1 MTPTATPLRIRA
13 KWRPSLGMIV
23 VAVLLAVAA
32 LPLAGLFFFRLY
44 ENQLVRQTEAE
55 LIAQASVLAATYA
68 DAVERL
74 EPPPALSSVAL
85 TPPADDR
92 FHPIEPALDLTGD
105 DVLGPRPPAQP
116 ATTAVDAAL
125 QAIGAQVYAIARR
138 AQDQMLAGVRV
149 LDFNG
154 VILAGAEEVGLSLAG
169 VPEVADALAGHYHAS
184 LRIRRSQH
192 EPPPLYSISRGTGVR
207 VFVALP
213 IIAHTRDGDRV
224 AGVIYAS
231 RTPNNIFRH
240 LYGERRK
247 VALAGGC
254 ILAVILVIAFVFSR
268 TITRPIHQLVRQT
281 RELGTRTLD
290 QGPADA
296 PHYGTREIALLSQ
309 SFHDMAQRLSDR
321 SRYITTFAAHVS
333 HELKSPLTGIQGAAE
348 LLHDDLEGDEAM
360 DPRPMDTEQRR
371 RFLGNILADTRRLTA
386 LVQRLRDL
394 AQADN
399 PVRGGRADLA
409 ALWPHLAAQ
418 FPGLALDPR
427 GGNATVAM
435 SAENALILFSHLA
448 DNAGRHGATTLTL
461 DVAVRDWA
469 VVVTVADNGQG
480 ISPANRERVFDAFFT
495 TRRDSGGTG
504 MGLHIVQSLLRA
516 HGGDIRLAEKSPEG
530 GSPQGGAV
538 FEVTLPRA

>member
-1 MTPTATPLRIRA
+1 MTPLRVRA

-55 LIAQASVLAATYA
+55 LIAQASVLAAAYA

-74 EPPPALSSVAL
+74 DPPPVLSP
-85 TPPADDR
+85 TPITSLAPEER
-92 FHPIEPALDLTGD
+92 FHPIEPALDLTSD
-105 DVLGPRPPAQP
+105 DVLGARPAAVP
-116 ATTAVDAAL
+116 ATTTADPAL
-125 QAIGAQVYAIARR
+125 QAVGAQIYAIARR

-154 VILAGAEEVGLSLAG
+154 TILAGAEEVGLSLAG
-169 VPEVADALAGHYHAS
+169 VPEVAGALAGQYHAA
-184 LRIRRSQH
+184 LRVRRSQH

-213 IIAHTRDGDRV
+213 VIAHTQDGDRV

-254 ILAVILVIAFVFSR
+254 ILAVILIIAFVFSR

-281 RELGTRTLD
+281 RELGTRGLD
-290 QGPADA
+290 EGPADA

-348 LLHDDLEGDEAM
+348 LLHDDLEGEEAM
-360 DPRPMDTEQRR
+360 PGPMDTEQRR

-399 PVRGGRADLA
+399 PVRGGRTSLA
-409 ALWPHLAAQ
+409 AVWPELAAQ
-418 FPGLALDPR
+418 FPRLALTAR
-427 GGNATVAM
+427 GEDAAVAM
-435 SAENALILFSHLA
+435 SAENVMILFSHLA
-448 DNAGRHGATTLTL
+448 DNAGRHGATAL
-461 DVAVRDWA
+461 DITVAFRDWA
-469 VVVTVADNGQG
+469 VVVTVADNGHG
-480 ISPANRERVFDAFFT
+480 ISPANRDRVFDAFFT

-516 HGGDIRLAEKSPEG
+516 HGGDIRLGDAPE
-530 GSPQGGAV
+530 SGGAV

>member
-1 MTPTATPLRIRA
+1 MTPLRVHA

-74 EPPPALSSVAL
+74 EPPPALSPAVMTSQ
-85 TPPADDR
+85 PADDR

-116 ATTAVDAAL
+116 ATTAVDPAL
-125 QAIGAQVYAIARR
+125 QAIGTQVYAIARR

-154 VILAGAEEVGLSLAG
+154 VILAGAEEVGQSLAG

-213 IIAHTRDGDRV
+213 IIAHTQDGDRV

-247 VALAGGC
+247 VALAGAC

-348 LLHDDLEGDEAM
+348 LLHDDLEGDQAM
-360 DPRPMDTEQRR
+360 APEQRR

-409 ALWPHLAAQ
+409 ALWPDLAAQ
-418 FPGLALDPR
+418 FPDLTLSAHGD
-427 GGNATVAM
+427 NAAVAM

-448 DNAGRHGATTLTL
+448 DNAGHHGATALTV

-469 VVVTVADNGQG
+469 VVVTVADNGHG
-480 ISPANRERVFDAFFT
+480 ISPANRDRVFDAFFT

-530 GSPQGGAV
+530 GAV

>member
-1 MTPTATPLRIRA
+1 MTSTPRVRA
-13 KWRPSLGMIV
+13 KWRPSLGMVV

-55 LIAQASVLAATYA
+55 LIAQASVLAAAYA

-74 EPPPALSSVAL
+74 DPPPALSPTPLVPVA
-85 TPPADDR
+85 PEER
-92 FHPIEPALDLTGD
+92 FHPIEPGLDLTSD
-105 DVLGPRPPAQP
+105 DVLGARPPAAP
-116 ATTAVDAAL
+116 ATAAVDPAL
-125 QAIGAQVYAIARR
+125 RAVADHVYALARR
-138 AQDQMLAGVRV
+138 TQEQMLSGVRV

-154 VILAGAEEVGLSLAG
+154 TILAGAEEVGLSLAE
-169 VPEVADALAGHYHAS
+169 VPEVAAALAGRYHAA

-192 EPPPLYSISRGTGVR
+192 EPPPLYSMSRGTGVR

-213 IIAHTRDGDRV
+213 VIAHTQDGDRV

-247 VALAGGC
+247 AALAGGC
-254 ILAVILVIAFVFSR
+254 ILAVILIIAFVFSR

-281 RELGTRTLD
+281 RELGAGGRAD
-290 QGPADA
+290 GPGEA
-296 PHYGTREIALLSQ
+296 PHHGTREIALLSQ

-348 LLHDDLEGDEAM
+348 LLHDDLEGGSGG
-360 DPRPMDTEQRR
+360 MDTAQRR

-399 PVRGGRADLA
+399 PVRGGRTPLSAV
-409 ALWPHLAAQ
+409 WPDLAAQ
-418 FPGLALDPR
+418 FPALALTTAGED
-427 GGNATVAM
+427 AAVAM
-435 SAENALILFSHLA
+435 SAENVLILFAHLA
-448 DNAGRHGATTLTL
+448 DNAARHGATTL
-461 DVAVRDWA
+461 DIRVAHRDWA
-469 VVVTVADNGQG
+469 VAVTVADNGPG
-480 ISPANRERVFDAFFT
+480 ISAANRERVFDAFFT

-504 MGLHIVQSLLRA
+504 MGLHIVQSLLRS
-516 HGGDIRLAEKSPEG
+516 HGGDIRLAEGPEG
-530 GSPQGGAV
+530 SGAT
-538 FEVTLPRA
+538 FEVTLPQG

>member
-1 MTPTATPLRIRA
+1 MTPLRVRA

-55 LIAQASVLAATYA
+55 LIAQASVLAAAYA

-74 EPPPALSSVAL
+74 DPPPTLSPTPL
-85 TPPADDR
+85 TSPAPEER
-92 FHPIEPALDLTGD
+92 FHPIEPALDLTSD
-105 DVLGPRPPAQP
+105 DVLGARPAALL
-116 ATTAVDAAL
+116 ATAAVDPAL
-125 QAIGAQVYAIARR
+125 QAIGSRIYAIAQR
-138 AQDQMLAGVRV
+138 AQEQMLAGVRV

-154 VILAGAEEVGLSLAG
+154 TILAGAEEVGLSLAD
-169 VPEVADALAGHYHAS
+169 VPEVAGALAGQYHAT
-184 LRIRRSQH
+184 LRVRRSQH
-192 EPPPLYSISRGTGVR
+192 EPPPLYSMSRGTGVR

-213 IIAHTRDGDRV
+213 VIAHTQDGDRV

-254 ILAVILVIAFVFSR
+254 ILAVILIIAFVFSR

-281 RELGTRTLD
+281 RELGTRGLD
-290 QGPADA
+290 EGPADA

-348 LLHDDLEGDEAM
+348 LLHDDMDGEAAM
-360 DPRPMDTEQRR
+360 GASQRR

-399 PVRGGRADLA
+399 PVRGGRTSLA
-409 ALWPHLAAQ
+409 AVWPELAAQ
-418 FPGLALDPR
+418 FPGLALTA
-427 GGNATVAM
+427 GGEDAAVAM
-435 SAENALILFSHLA
+435 SAENVMILFGHLA
-448 DNAGRHGATTLTL
+448 DNAGHHGATAL
-461 DVAVRDWA
+461 DITVAFCDWA
-469 VVVTVADNGQG
+469 VVVTVADNGHG
-480 ISPANRERVFDAFFT
+480 ISPANRDRVFDAFFT

-504 MGLHIVQSLLRA
+504 MGLHIVQSLLRS
-516 HGGDIRLAEKSPEG
+516 HGGDIRLGDAPE
-530 GSPQGGAV
+530 SGGAV